1 VIEGSFAVANGDR
14 DKTRTSEA
22 PRIAC
27 KRVIP
32 TNAAN
37 PQYADDLDQ
46 YLDQLLD
53 EALKET
59 FPASDSLAVPTRREL
74 EKK

>member
-1 VIEGSFAVANGDR
+1 VANGDR

-22 PRIAC
+22 PRIAR

-32 TNAAN
+32 TNVVN

-46 YLDQLLD
+46 YLVQLLD
-53 EALKET
+53 EALNET

>member
-1 VIEGSFAVANGDR
+1 MIEGSFAVANGDR

-22 PRIAC
+22 PRIAR

-53 EALKET
+53 EALNET

>member
-1 VIEGSFAVANGDR
+1 VIEGSFAVANSDR
-14 DKTRTSEA
+14 DKTRTSEV
-22 PRIAC
+22 PRIAR

>member
-14 DKTRTSEA
+14 DKPRTSEA
-22 PRIAC
+22 PRIAR

-37 PQYADDLDQ
+37 PQYADDLGQ

>member
-22 PRIAC
+22 PRIAR

-32 TNAAN
+32 TNVVN

-46 YLDQLLD
+46 YLVQLLD
-53 EALKET
+53 EALNET

>member
-1 VIEGSFAVANGDR
+1 MIEGSFAVANGDR

-22 PRIAC
+22 PRIAR

-32 TNAAN
+32 TNVVN

-46 YLDQLLD
+46 YLVQLLD
-53 EALKET
+53 EALNET

>member
-1 VIEGSFAVANGDR
+1 MIEGSFAVANGDR

-22 PRIAC
+22 PRIAR

-37 PQYADDLDQ
+37 PQYADDLGQ

-59 FPASDSLAVPTRREL
+59 FPASDSLAVPTRRKL

>member
-1 VIEGSFAVANGDR
+1 VIAGRFAVANGDR
-14 DKTRTSEA
+14 DKTRTSQA
-22 PRIAC
+22 PRIAR

-53 EALKET
+53 EALNET